1 MHHGQLDS
9 LRAVIDFYDRGGDE
23 NEFTKELIT
32 PYGDKYPGTK
42 SPIMKKLNLTEEE
55 KKDLEN
61 FLLALTADPMVLPTP
76 KLPQFQAMADWMP
89 RK

>member
-1 MHHGQLDS
+1 
-9 LRAVIDFYDRGGDE
+9 
-23 NEFTKELIT
+23 
-32 PYGDKYPGTK
+32 
-42 SPIMKKLNLTEEE
+42 MKKLNLTEEE